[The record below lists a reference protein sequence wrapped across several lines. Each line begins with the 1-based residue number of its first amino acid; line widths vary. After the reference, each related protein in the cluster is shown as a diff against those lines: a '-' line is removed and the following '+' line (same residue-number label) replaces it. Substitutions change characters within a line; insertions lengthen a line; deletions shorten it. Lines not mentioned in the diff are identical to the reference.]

1 MRKMYCPMYKC
12 FFTALI
18 GLLFLLPAQAQELDV
33 NVTVNT
39 PTLQLADP
47 RVFQDLK
54 AAIQAFMNNQKW
66 TNESYQPEE
75 RIKVNLVLTVSQEFS
90 ANSFGGELAI
100 QAVRPVY
107 GSSYETPLLSHN
119 DRDVTFTYEQFQPL
133 EYSEA
138 SFNDNLSSILAF
150 YAYTIIGLDYDS
162 FVSFGGDNYFQTAQ
176 EVLNAVPQ
184 SIAASN
190 KGWRSIDGNRNRYWI
205 IENILSPRVRNFRQA
220 YYDYHRQA
228 LDIMYKDVA
237 SGRILLLKAIED
249 VVQVNQ
255 NYPNAMI
262 VQMFTNAKSNEI
274 VEIFKQGTPTEKNRI
289 VQAMSRIDAANASKY
304 RAIRG

>member
-1 MRKMYCPMYKC
+1 MSKWLYTSML
-12 FFTALI
+12 A
-18 GLLFLLPAQAQELDV
+18 LLFLASTQAQELDV

-54 AAIQAFMNNQKW
+54 TAIQAFMNNQKW
-66 TNESYQPEE
+66 TDESYLPEE

-119 DRDVTFTYEQFQPL
+119 DRDVSFTYEQFQPL
-133 EYSEA
+133 QYSEV

-150 YAYTIIGLDYDS
+150 YAYIIIGLDYDS
-162 FVSFGGDNYFQTAQ
+162 FVPFGGDNYFQTAQ
-176 EVLNAVPQ
+176 DVLSAVPQ
-184 SIAASN
+184 SVTASN

-205 IENILSPRVRNFRQA
+205 IENLLSPRVRNFRQA

-228 LDIMYKDVA
+228 LDIMYKDVV
-237 SGRILLLKAIED
+237 SGRILMLKAIED
-249 VVQVNQ
+249 IVQVNQ

-262 VQMFTNAKSNEI
+262 VQMFTNAKSSEI

>member
-1 MRKMYCPMYKC
+1 MSKWLYTSML
-12 FFTALI
+12 AL
-18 GLLFLLPAQAQELDV
+18 LSLASTQAQELDV

-54 AAIQAFMNNQKW
+54 TAIQAFMNNQKW
-66 TNESYQPEE
+66 TDESYLPEE

-119 DRDVTFTYEQFQPL
+119 DRDVSFTYEQFQPL
-133 EYSEA
+133 QYSEV

-150 YAYTIIGLDYDS
+150 YAYIIIGLDYDS
-162 FVSFGGDNYFQTAQ
+162 FVPFGGDNYFQTAQ
-176 EVLNAVPQ
+176 DVLSAVPQ
-184 SIAASN
+184 SVTASN

-205 IENILSPRVRNFRQA
+205 IENLLSPRVRNFRQA

-228 LDIMYKDVA
+228 LDIMYKDVV
-237 SGRILLLKAIED
+237 SGRILMLKAIED
-249 VVQVNQ
+249 IVQVNQ

-262 VQMFTNAKSNEI
+262 VQMFTNAKSSEI